1 MIMKQLLITTLL
13 LAGFTGAQ
21 AQATAMSRNSEQSNS
36 DNYRSR
42 TVHVN
47 EFSNTEMTIKDGV
60 ITFSDL
66 PDLNHPINAVLTNAD
81 GEQVRQARI
90 APQQNTLNIKRL
102 PKGLYFV
109 TIVYRSHSKKGFS
122 FNL

>member
-1 MIMKQLLITTLL
+1 MKQLLITVML
-13 LAGFTGAQ
+13 LAGFTAAQ
-21 AQATAMSRNSEQSNS
+21 AQATAMSRNREQSNS

-47 EFSNTEMTIKDGV
+47 EFSNTEMTINDG
-60 ITFSDL
+60 IISFSDL
-66 PDLNHPINAVLTNAD
+66 PDLKHPINAVVTNTD

-90 APQQNTLNIKRL
+90 SPQQNTLNIKRL
-102 PKGLYFV
+102 HKGLYFV
-109 TIVYRSHSKKGFS
+109 TLIYKTHSKKGFT